1 MLDTSLLIAPIKW
14 LIDPQGRTFIAYW
27 LSSLLIALLWLAC
40 SKQYQSWQNRI
51 PYLKQL
57 TEKSY
62 WWNASTRQD
71 YSLILLNSLLFAAL
85 SISWLVFTI
94 TLANSVFRLFAS
106 FTEPRMLAEQSSL
119 LLFSAFTLSLILL
132 EDLSR
137 YALHRLLHWRFFWRI
152 HQLHH
157 SATTLTPM
165 SFLRVHP
172 LEKLLYQIRSATVY
186 GCCTGV
192 FFFLVGEHPQAWLIL
207 GISGASLIFNT
218 FGANLRHSMI
228 PISYGPLEKIFI
240 SPLQHQL
247 HHSEQYARKNYGAI
261 FAFWDLAFSSWT
273 AGNKQAPL
281 PKKEKSLLDQLLLKS
296 LD

>member
-1 MLDTSLLIAPIKW
+1 MLDTNLLTAPVQW
-14 LIDPQGRTFIAYW
+14 LIDPQSRTFIAYW
-27 LSSLLIALLWLAC
+27 FSTLLLVLFWVGLSRQQR
-40 SKQYQSWQNRI
+40 K

-62 WWNASTRQD
+62 WWNQSTRQD
-71 YSLILLNSLLFAAL
+71 YVIVLINALIFTAL

-94 TLANSVFRLFAS
+94 TIANSAFKLLTSIA
-106 FTEPRMLAEQSSL
+106 EPRALAETSNL
-119 LLFSAFTLSLILL
+119 ILFSSFALILILL
-132 EDLSR
+132 EDFSR
-137 YALHRLLHWRFFWRI
+137 YALHRLLHYRWFWRI

-157 SATTLTPM
+157 SATILTPI

-172 LEKLLYQIRSATVY
+172 LEKLLYQLRSAVIY
-186 GCCTGV
+186 GGSTGS
-192 FFFLVGEHPQAWLIL
+192 FFFLVGEHPQAWLIF

-218 FGANLRHSMI
+218 LGANLRHSMI
-228 PISYGPLEKIFI
+228 PISYGVFEKIFI

-247 HHSEQYARKNYGAI
+247 HHSHKYCQTNYGAI
-261 FAFWDLAFSSWT
+261 FSFWDIIFSTWS

-281 PKKEKSLLDQLLLKS
+281 PVKIKPLVDQLLLKS

>member
-1 MLDTSLLIAPIKW
+1 MIEYSLLLAPINW
-14 LIDPQGRTFIAYW
+14 LIDPQSRTFVAYS
-27 LSSLLIALLWLAC
+27 LSSFVLVLLWVGL
-40 SKQYQSWQNRI
+40 SWQQRL

-57 TEKSY
+57 TQKSY

-71 YSLILLNSLLFAAL
+71 YQLILLNAVLFSIL
-85 SISWLVFTI
+85 SITWVVFTI
-94 TLANSVFRLFAS
+94 TIANSVFKLLS
-106 FTEPRMLAEQSSL
+106 TVSEPRAFAETSSL
-119 LLFSAFTLSLILL
+119 LLFSLFTLALVLL

-157 SATTLTPM
+157 SATILTPL

-172 LEKLLYQIRSATVY
+172 IEKLLYQLRSATVY
-186 GCCTGV
+186 GSCTGV
-192 FFFLVGEHPQAWLIL
+192 FFFLVGEHPQAWLIF
-207 GISGASLIFNT
+207 GISGASLLFNAL
-218 FGANLRHSMI
+218 GANIRHSMV

-247 HHSEQYARKNYGAI
+247 HHSDQYNRKNYGAI
-261 FAFWDLAFSSWT
+261 FSFWDRLFSSWA
-273 AGNKQAPL
+273 AGDKQAPL
-281 PKKEKSLLDQLLLKS
+281 PEKEKKLLDQLLLKS